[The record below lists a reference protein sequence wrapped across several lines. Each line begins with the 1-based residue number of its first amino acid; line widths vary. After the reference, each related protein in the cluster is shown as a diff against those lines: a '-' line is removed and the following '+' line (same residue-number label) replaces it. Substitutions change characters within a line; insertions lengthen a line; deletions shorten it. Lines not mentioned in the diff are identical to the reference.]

1 MRPIIAFVL
10 FSIPASAAAVKAVP
24 PPGIVLTEADRKPL
38 DSGLGQLRKSIAQL
52 RQIPS
57 AASLLPDIEIYERA
71 VHYALAYNEFFKA
84 DEVWKASELL
94 RRGQARA
101 DALLKGS
108 APWTTQT
115 GLVVRGYRS
124 QIDDSVQ
131 PYGLVVPPTYAAPS
145 PLHWRLDTWFHGR
158 GETLSEVNFLW
169 DRERNPGE
177 FTPAN
182 AFVVHLYGRFCNANK
197 FAGEMDL
204 FETLDAVKR
213 QYPIDENRILI
224 RGFSMG
230 GAAAWHIG
238 LHHAGLWAAVAPGAG
253 FTETPVYTKVA
264 QQNPAPTWFEQKL
277 WHWYDAVDYAL
288 NVFNVPTVAYS
299 GEDDPQQ
306 QAARAVASALKTE
319 GITLTHII
327 GPHTGHRYHPDSKVE
342 INRRLDSIASQG
354 RDVAPRRVRFATYT
368 LRYNQMKWV
377 TVDAMTKHWER
388 ATVDAVV
395 TGPSTMTVDTANVAG
410 LTLDMPSGTSPF
422 DVSKPVVITWNGKA
436 LSVPAPQSD
445 RSFHWSSAA
454 AAGGGG
460 LAKRHGL
467 QGPIDDAFLTRF
479 VFVRP
484 TGEAKSPETAAWVHG
499 EMERAIR
506 EWRRVFRGEP
516 IVKDDTAVTADDIAT
531 ANLALWGDPGSN
543 KVYSRIAARLPIA
556 WPAGGKSVVEF
567 IYPNPENPARYVV
580 INSGF
585 TFRESANTSNA
596 KQLPKLP
603 DWALVDISV
612 PADENWPGRVVE
624 AGFFDEAWRR

>member
-1 MRPIIAFVL
+1 MRTVLAFLLVNA
-10 FSIPASAAAVKAVP
+10 ASQAAIKPVP
-24 PPGIVLTEADRKPL
+24 PPGLVLTEAERKPL
-38 DSGLGQLRKSIAQL
+38 DSGLALLRKTIAQL
-52 RQIPS
+52 RQTP
-57 AASLLPDIEIYERA
+57 AAAALLPDIEIYERA
-71 VHYALAYNEFFKA
+71 VHYALTYNEFFKP

-115 GLVVRGYRS
+115 GLVVRGYKS

-131 PYGLVVPPTYAAPS
+131 PYGLVVPPAFTAPS

-158 GETLSEVNFLW
+158 SETLSEVNFLW
-169 DRERNPGE
+169 DRERNAGE
-177 FTPAN
+177 FTPPN

-238 LHHAGLWAAVAPGAG
+238 VHHAGLWAALAPGAG
-253 FTETPVYTKVA
+253 FTETPVYTKAA
-264 QQNPAPTWFEQKL
+264 QQSPAPTWFEQKL

-306 QAARAVASALKTE
+306 QAARAVERALKTD
-319 GITLTHII
+319 GIQLTHII
-327 GPHTGHRYHPDSKVE
+327 GPHTGHRYHPDSKIE
-342 INRRLDSIASQG
+342 INRRLDSIAAQG

-377 TVDAMTKHWER
+377 RVDALNKHWER
-388 ATVDAVV
+388 ATVDAAV
-395 TGPSTMTVDTANVAG
+395 TGPSTMTVDTAGVAA
-410 LTLDMPSGTSPF
+410 LSVDMVSGTSPF

-436 LSVPAPQSD
+436 VTVPGPESD
-445 RSFHWSSAA
+445 RSFHWSSGAA
-454 AAGGGG
+454 AAPG
-460 LAKRHGL
+460 LVKRHGL

-484 TGEAKSPETAAWVHG
+484 TGEASSPETGAWVHA
-499 EMERAIR
+499 ELERAIR

-516 IVKDDTAVTADDIAT
+516 LVKDDTAITAEDIAG
-531 ANLALWGDPGSN
+531 ANLVLWGDPGSN
-543 KVYSRIAARLPIA
+543 KVYGRIAGRLPIA
-556 WPAGGKSVVEF
+556 WPSGGKTVVEF
-567 IYPNPENPARYVV
+567 VYPNPENPSHYVV

-585 TFRESANTSNA
+585 TFREGANSSNA
-596 KQLPKLP
+596 RQLPKLP
-603 DWALVDISV
+603 DWAVVDIGI

-624 AGFFDEAWRR
+624 AGFFNEGWRR